1 MSTPVQVLTTAWRRL
16 RIRVALLRVGRAG
29 PGVSLEDGVLL
40 ASPGRIAL
48 GAGASIGRG
57 AALRANTEASPGITL
72 SAQASLKDG
81 VILNA
86 NTGSI
91 TIGERSWLGPYCVIY
106 GNGGVDIG
114 RDVMIAAHT
123 LITSV
128 GHEHESLDVPMMN
141 QPLRLA
147 PVRIEDDV
155 WIGARCTL
163 LPGITVGRGAI
174 VGAGSVVTRDVAP
187 WAIVGGVPARVVGQ
201 RGTRRA
207 A

>member
-1 MSTPVQVLTTAWRRL
+1 MNTPVQVLTTAWRRL
-16 RIRVALLRVGRAG
+16 QVRVALLRVGRAG

-57 AALRANTEASPGITL
+57 AALRANTDASPGITL
-72 SAQASLKDG
+72 SAQVSLKDG

-91 TIGERSWLGPYCVIY
+91 TIGERSWLGPYCVVY

-128 GHEHESLDVPMMN
+128 GHEHERLDVPMMK

-174 VGAGSVVTRDVAP
+174 VGAGSVVIRDVAP
-187 WAIVGGVPARVVGQ
+187 WSIVGGVPARVVGQ
-201 RGTRRA
+201 RGNRRA

>member
-1 MSTPVQVLTTAWRRL
+1 MSAPLRLLRTTWRRL
-16 RIRVALLRVGRAG
+16 RTRVSLLRVGRAG
-29 PGVSLEDGVLL
+29 PGVSLEGGVLL
-40 ASPGRIAL
+40 ASPGRISL

-57 AALRANTEASPGITL
+57 AALRANTQASPGITL

-81 VILNA
+81 VVLNA
-86 NTGSI
+86 NTGRI
-91 TIGERSWLGPYCVIY
+91 TIGERSWVGPYCVIY

-128 GHEHESLDVPMMN
+128 GHEHESLEVPMMH

-187 WAIVGGVPARVVGQ
+187 WTIVGGTPARVVGQ
-201 RGTRRA
+201 RGNRRA

>member
-1 MSTPVQVLTTAWRRL
+1 MTTPAQMLMTAWRRL
-16 RIRVALLRVGRAG
+16 RIRVALLRVGRTG

-40 ASPGRIAL
+40 ASPGRISL
-48 GAGASIGRG
+48 GDGASIGRG
-57 AALRANTEASPGITL
+57 AALRANTSASPGITL

-201 RGTRRA
+201 RGNRRA

>member
-1 MSTPVQVLTTAWRRL
+1 MSTPLRLLMSTWRRL
-16 RIRVALLRVGRAG
+16 RTRVSLLRVGRAG
-29 PGVSLEDGVLL
+29 PGVDLEDGVLL
-40 ASPGRIAL
+40 ASPARISL
-48 GAGASIGRG
+48 GEGSSIGRG
-57 AALRANTEASPGITL
+57 AALRANTKVSPGITL
-72 SAQASLKDG
+72 LPRVSLKDG

-201 RGTRRA
+201 RGNRRA

>member
-1 MSTPVQVLTTAWRRL
+1 VS
-16 RIRVALLRVGRAG
+16 LLRVGRAG
-29 PGVSLEDGVLL
+29 PGVDLGDGVLL
-40 ASPGRIAL
+40 ASPERISL
-48 GAGASIGRG
+48 GEGSSIGRG
-57 AALRANTEASPGITL
+57 AALRANTKVSPGITL
-72 SAQASLKDG
+72 SPRVSLKDG

-86 NTGSI
+86 NTGRI

-128 GHEHESLDVPMMN
+128 GHEHESLDVPMMH

-201 RGTRRA
+201 RGNRRA

>member
-1 MSTPVQVLTTAWRRL
+1 MSTPLRSLRTTWRRL
-16 RIRVALLRVGRAG
+16 RTRVSLLRVGRAG
-29 PGVSLEDGVLL
+29 PGVDLGDGVLL
-40 ASPGRIAL
+40 ASPERISL
-48 GAGASIGRG
+48 GEGSSIGRG
-57 AALRANTEASPGITL
+57 AALRANTKVSPGITL
-72 SAQASLKDG
+72 SPRVSLKDG

-86 NTGSI
+86 NTGRI

-128 GHEHESLDVPMMN
+128 GHEHESLDVPMMH

-201 RGTRRA
+201 RGNRRA

>member
-1 MSTPVQVLTTAWRRL
+1 MNAPVRVLMAAWRRL
-16 RIRVALLRVGRAG
+16 RTRMALLRVGHAG
-29 PGVSLEDGVLL
+29 SGVRLEEGVLL
-40 ASPGRIAL
+40 ASPERISL
-48 GAGASIGRG
+48 GAGASIGRRS
-57 AALRANTEASPGITL
+57 ALRANTSASPGITL
-72 SAQASLKDG
+72 SAQSSLKDG

-91 TIGERSWLGPYCVIY
+91 AIGEKSWLGPYCVVY
-106 GNGGVDIG
+106 GNGGVEIG

-128 GHEHESLDVPMMN
+128 GHEHESLDLPMMN
-141 QPLRLA
+141 QPLQLA
-147 PVRIEDDV
+147 PIRIEDDV

-163 LPGITVGRGAI
+163 LPGVTIGRGAI

-187 WAIVGGVPARVVGQ
+187 WSIVSGMPARIVGQ
-201 RGTRRA
+201 RDKRRA

>member
-1 MSTPVQVLTTAWRRL
+1 MSTLLRVLMAAWRRL
-16 RIRVALLRVGRAG
+16 RTHVSLLRVGRTG

-40 ASPGRIAL
+40 SSPGRISL
-48 GAGASIGRG
+48 GDGASIGRG
-57 AALRANTEASPGITL
+57 AALRANTNASPGIRL

-114 RDVMIAAHT
+114 
-123 LITSV
+123 
-128 GHEHESLDVPMMN
+128 LDVPMMN

-201 RGTRRA
+201 RGNRRA